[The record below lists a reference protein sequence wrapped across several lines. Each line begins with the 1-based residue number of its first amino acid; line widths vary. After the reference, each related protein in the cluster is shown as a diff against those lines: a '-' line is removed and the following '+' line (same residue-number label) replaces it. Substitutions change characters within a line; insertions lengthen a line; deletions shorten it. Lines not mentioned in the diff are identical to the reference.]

1 MDGHL
6 NFLSTVRYQ
15 SLTQKDC
22 LQILIQRVEEFHIFR
37 PNLEVKYLAVL
48 QDPVFVR
55 ILELRQGH
63 AVSSSVLGTPD
74 NDVIKVF
81 EAGA

>member
-48 QDPVFVR
+48 QDPVFMYGFWNYDKAM
-55 ILELRQGH
+55 L
-63 AVSSSVLGTPD
+63 
-74 NDVIKVF
+74 
-81 EAGA
+81 

>member
-1 MDGHL
+1 LALVIYIKVNFLAMDGHL

-48 QDPVFVR
+48 QDPVFMYGFWNYDKAM
-55 ILELRQGH
+55 L
-63 AVSSSVLGTPD
+63 
-74 NDVIKVF
+74 
-81 EAGA
+81 